1 MKEINNGKDDEQ
13 DEMRKEEV
21 TNGRKGNLMKRRTIK
36 DGRRWKLEEDEGLKE
51 RRTGTGNKWRRERL
65 YTTKNGRRRT
75 GSRKMY
81 DWRKGRLEED
91 EG

>member
-36 DGRRWKLEEDEGLKE
+36 DGRR
-51 RRTGTGNKWRRERL
+51 
-65 YTTKNGRRRT
+65 
-75 GSRKMY
+75 
-81 DWRKGRLEED
+81 
-91 EG
+91 